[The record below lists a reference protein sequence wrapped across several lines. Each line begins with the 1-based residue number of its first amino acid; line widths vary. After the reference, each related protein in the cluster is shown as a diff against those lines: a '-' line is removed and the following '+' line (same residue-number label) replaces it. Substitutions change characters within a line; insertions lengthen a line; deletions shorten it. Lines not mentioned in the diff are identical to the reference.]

1 MEISPNRILYLD
13 EVRSLAIILVVLGHL
28 IRMFS
33 NDFASWQ
40 VCCGV
45 FSLTRIGVPLFFT
58 VSGALLLTRKHDVKM
73 FLEKRFKRVFLP
85 FTFWIIVYMI
95 LGVVIWHNEFTW
107 RYAYEITFGMHPLCE
122 LFWFI
127 WSLIGVYLLIPVL
140 SSFIREY
147 GDFGARYLIIITI
160 ILSLLVS
167 IGFFNDQHIRHDFR
181 VIYNFFPVLGYFIL
195 GSYVHNHE
203 FNLSKNRMFLAGV
216 LMFIVGI
223 AGHFLKI
230 YFKGLGGIVLAPVDL
245 FDILVLMETMGVFIA
260 FKYADVKMIS
270 DSIRPIKEQTLG
282 KVIVTFSSCSFGI
295 YFSHYIILL
304 YLFYIGFMKWW
315 RYKSLFIYFPLSA
328 IIIIGLSWT
337 LIYVMSKIPILKI
350 GSGVK

>member
-1 MEISPNRILYLD
+1 M
-13 EVRSLAIILVVLGHL
+13 
-28 IRMFS
+28 
-33 NDFASWQ
+33 
-40 VCCGV
+40 
-45 FSLTRIGVPLFFT
+45 
-58 VSGALLLTRKHDVKM
+58 
-73 FLEKRFKRVFLP
+73 LELR
-85 FTFWIIVYMI
+85 
-95 LGVVIWHNEFTW
+95 
-107 RYAYEITFGMHPLCE
+107 A
-122 LFWFI
+122 
-127 WSLIGVYLLIPVL
+127 
-140 SSFIREY
+140 
-147 GDFGARYLIIITI
+147 
-160 ILSLLVS
+160 
-167 IGFFNDQHIRHDFR
+167 
-181 VIYNFFPVLGYFIL
+181 
-195 GSYVHNHE
+195 
-203 FNLSKNRMFLAGV
+203 
-216 LMFIVGI
+216 
-223 AGHFLKI
+223 I

>member
-1 MEISPNRILYLD
+1 MKISPNRILYLD

-85 FTFWIIVYMI
+85 FAFWIIVYMI

-107 RYAYEITFGMHPLCE
+107 RYASEITFGMHPLCE

-160 ILSLLVS
+160 ILSILVS

-230 YFKGLGGIVLAPVDL
+230 YFKG
-245 FDILVLMETMGVFIA
+245 
-260 FKYADVKMIS
+260 
-270 DSIRPIKEQTLG
+270 
-282 KVIVTFSSCSFGI
+282 
-295 YFSHYIILL
+295 
-304 YLFYIGFMKWW
+304 
-315 RYKSLFIYFPLSA
+315 
-328 IIIIGLSWT
+328 
-337 LIYVMSKIPILKI
+337 
-350 GSGVK
+350 

>member
-33 NDFASWQ
+33 HDFASWQ
-40 VCCGV
+40 VCSAV

-58 VSGALLLTRKHDVKM
+58 VSGALLLTRKHDVKQ

-85 FTFWIIVYMI
+85 FAFWIIVYMI
-95 LGVVIWHNEFTW
+95 LGVVIWHCELTLT
-107 RYAYEITFGMHPLCE
+107 YVYEITFGIHPLCE

-127 WSLIGVYLLIPVL
+127 WSLMGVYLLIPVL

-147 GDFGARYLIIITI
+147 DDFGSEYLIIITI

-167 IGFFNDQHIRHDFR
+167 LGFFNDSHIKHDFR
-181 VIYNFFPVLGYFIL
+181 VIFNFFPVLGYFIL
-195 GSYVHNHE
+195 GSYIQNHE
-203 FNLSKNRMFLAGV
+203 FNLSKNKMFLIGV
-216 LMFIVGI
+216 LMFIIGI
-223 AGHFLKI
+223 TGHFLKI
-230 YFKGLGGIVLAPVDL
+230 YFKGLGGTSLAPVDL
-245 FDILVLMETMGVFIA
+245 FDIVVLMETMGVFIV

-270 DSIRPIKEQTLG
+270 DKIKPIKEQALG
-282 KVIVTFSSCSFGI
+282 KIIVTFSSCSFGI
-295 YFSHYIILL
+295 YFSHYILLL
-304 YLFYIGFMKWW
+304 YLFQLGFMKPW
-315 RYKSLFIYFPLSA
+315 RTQDLFIYFPISA
-328 IIIIGLSWT
+328 VIIIGLSWA
-337 LIYVMSKIPILKI
+337 LVYVMSKIPILKI

>member
-1 MEISPNRILYLD
+1 M
-13 EVRSLAIILVVLGHL
+13 
-28 IRMFS
+28 
-33 NDFASWQ
+33 
-40 VCCGV
+40 
-45 FSLTRIGVPLFFT
+45 
-58 VSGALLLTRKHDVKM
+58 
-73 FLEKRFKRVFLP
+73 
-85 FTFWIIVYMI
+85 
-95 LGVVIWHNEFTW
+95 
-107 RYAYEITFGMHPLCE
+107 
-122 LFWFI
+122 
-127 WSLIGVYLLIPVL
+127 
-140 SSFIREY
+140 
-147 GDFGARYLIIITI
+147 
-160 ILSLLVS
+160 
-167 IGFFNDQHIRHDFR
+167 
-181 VIYNFFPVLGYFIL
+181 
-195 GSYVHNHE
+195 
-203 FNLSKNRMFLAGV
+203 
-216 LMFIVGI
+216 
-223 AGHFLKI
+223 
-230 YFKGLGGIVLAPVDL
+230 APVDL

>member
-1 MEISPNRILYLD
+1 
-13 EVRSLAIILVVLGHL
+13 
-28 IRMFS
+28 
-33 NDFASWQ
+33 
-40 VCCGV
+40 
-45 FSLTRIGVPLFFT
+45 
-58 VSGALLLTRKHDVKM
+58 M

-85 FTFWIIVYMI
+85 FAFWIIVYMI

-160 ILSLLVS
+160 ILSILVS

>member
-1 MEISPNRILYLD
+1 MKISPNRILYLD

-85 FTFWIIVYMI
+85 FAFWIIVYMI

-160 ILSLLVS
+160 ILSILVS

-223 AGHFLKI
+223 SGHFLKI

>member
-33 NDFASWQ
+33 HDFASWQ
-40 VCCGV
+40 VCSAV

-58 VSGALLLTRKHDVKM
+58 VSGALLLTRKHDVNM

-85 FTFWIIVYMI
+85 FAFWIIVYMI
-95 LGVVIWHNEFTW
+95 VGVVIWHNEFTW

-147 GDFGARYLIIITI
+147 GDFGSKYLIIITV

-167 IGFFNDQHIRHDFR
+167 IGFFNDPHIKHDFR

-195 GSYVHNHE
+195 GSYIQNHE
-203 FNLSKNRMFLAGV
+203 FGLSENRMFLIGV

-223 AGHFLKI
+223 IGHFLKI
-230 YFKGLGGIVLAPVDL
+230 YFKGLGGVVLAPVDL
-245 FDILVLMETMGVFIA
+245 FDIFVLMETMGVFIA
-260 FKYADVKMIS
+260 FKFADVKMIS
-270 DSIRPIKEQTLG
+270 DKLRPIKEQSLG
-282 KVIVTFSSCSFGI
+282 KIIVTFSSCSFGI

-304 YLFYIGFMKWW
+304 QLFYKGFMRPW
-315 RYKSLFIYFPLSA
+315 RTQDLFIYFPISA
-328 IIIIGLSWT
+328 VIIIGLSWT